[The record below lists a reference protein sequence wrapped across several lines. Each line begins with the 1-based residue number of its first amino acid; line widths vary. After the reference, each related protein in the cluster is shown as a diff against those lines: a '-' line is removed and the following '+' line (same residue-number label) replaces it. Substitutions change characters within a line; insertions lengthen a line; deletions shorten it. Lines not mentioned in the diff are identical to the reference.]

1 MPKPLVANLYN
12 PHEQSKEQ
20 LIESFVVR
28 HEVFYMLLREIR
40 SSNMTKP
47 EQHYLIEGQRG
58 MGKTT
63 LLLRLSYEIENDH
76 DLQEWLIPVVLKEE
90 AYYGIRHLYRLW
102 ETVAQELEEK
112 NKVFSGL
119 VKKMSAAYEQAGR
132 LRSQER
138 VADEQAGHLRS
149 QEENYEQ
156 IGFEILMQA
165 LEGERDIQTSGAERG
180 QNARDSM
187 TRRVLLFID
196 NLGEMLQNFSDQE
209 NLRLHE
215 ILTSY
220 PYLRLIGATPVVF
233 EALVKDRQIFSNFFK
248 TIRLEGLNRDE
259 TRNLLLE
266 LAKVYHEEKTIQK
279 IVHHHPGRVEA
290 LRILTGGVI
299 RTIILLFEVFTENE
313 EGSSVTDLDNILD
326 RVTPLY
332 QSRMKELTP
341 LQRDVV
347 NAIALNWDAIS
358 PEEIARKTRL
368 NIDETTTVLKELEK
382 VFIVQQVMT
391 DSPYQFYQL
400 QERFFNIWYLM
411 RLAPGGSRS
420 KVLWLLHFL
429 ESWYEK
435 HELGQLARKHTEAI
449 VAGRYHSADA
459 YYLTEAFTK
468 TGQLDMDTEH
478 QMLHETKKLLQE
490 IDAELAEELPPS
502 DKEIFEKAEEYYLK
516 ADYEQAIVHFL
527 EIKHKT
533 DPIYLRLS
541 NAFSK
546 LRYYKE
552 AIEYLLEAVEHEN
565 VEAMLQ
571 LGQLYQ
577 KTLKDYQNAVTYY
590 VMAVEKGNIE
600 SMLAL
605 GNLYYRALKDY
616 PYAEKYYLMAV
627 KEGRKRAT
635 VLTSE
640 KFTLKALKNY
650 LVTAIKGEVDDPEH
664 YRFKDFNGAKIH
676 YLDVLKRI
684 STEAMFHLGNL
695 YAKELKNY
703 EKAEMYFLAA
713 LKAGYEDAIVSLGF
727 LYHYLLKDY
736 KNAIKY
742 YTMAVKKGEEHYA
755 AVNLGL
761 LYQNELQDYKNAE
774 KYYALA
780 VEQGDAGAMNGLAWL
795 YFEQKVQKREALHYA
810 RRAFE
815 REKNI
820 YTAHTLAC
828 IYLWNNQP
836 EHAMQIAQEF
846 MFDEEAY
853 TYLKKDILLYLM
865 LLIAR
870 KHYQQITMYFETPE
884 LELQERFKPLYYAFL
899 YFTGDPNYYKLPP
912 ELSEPIEDIIKQ
924 IKQLA
929 VDYR

>member
-12 PHEQSKEQ
+12 PHEQSQEQ

-28 HEVFYMLLREIR
+28 HDVFYTLLRDIR
-40 SSNMTKP
+40 STDMTTP
-47 EQHYLIEGQRG
+47 GQHYLIEGQRG

-63 LLLRLSYEIENDH
+63 LLLRLSYEIEKDQ
-76 DLQEWLIPVVLKEE
+76 DLREWLIPVVLKEE

-102 ETVAQELEEK
+102 ETVAQELEGK
-112 NKVFSGL
+112 DKAFSGL
-119 VKKMSAAYEQAGR
+119 VEKMSDAYEQARR
-132 LRSQER
+132 LRSQE
-138 VADEQAGHLRS
+138 EH
-149 QEENYEQ
+149 YEG
-156 IGFEILMQA
+156 ICFEMLIQA
-165 LEGERDIQTSGAERG
+165 LEDEQDSSTSEEERE
-180 QNARDSM
+180 QNATEAMS
-187 TRRVLLFID
+187 RRVILFID

-215 ILTSY
+215 ILTTC
-220 PYLRLIGATPVVF
+220 PYLRIISATPVVF
-233 EALVKDRQIFSNFFK
+233 GAIFEKEHLFSNFFT
-248 TIRLEGLNRDE
+248 TIRLEGLNKEE

-279 IVHHHPGRVEA
+279 IIQHHPGRIEA

-299 RTIILLFEVFTENE
+299 RTIILLFEIFTENE
-313 EGSSVTDLDNILD
+313 DGSSVTDLDNILD

-332 QSRMKELTP
+332 QSRMKDLTP
-341 LQRDVV
+341 LQRDIV
-347 NAIALNWDAIS
+347 NAVALNWDAIS
-358 PEEIARKTRL
+358 PEEIADKTRL
-368 NIDETTTVLKELEK
+368 DINETTTVLKELEK
-382 VFIVQQVMT
+382 VFIIQPVIT
-391 DSPYQFYQL
+391 DSQLRFYQL

-449 VAGRYHSADA
+449 VAGRYHSEDA

-490 IDAELAEELPPS
+490 LDMDLAEGLPPS
-502 DKEIFEKAEEYYLK
+502 DKEIFEKAEKSYRK
-516 ADYEQAIVHFL
+516 ADYENAIRHFL

-533 DPIYLRLS
+533 DHVYIQLS

-546 LRYYKE
+546 LSYYKE
-552 AIEYLLEAVEHEN
+552 AIEYLLEAVEHGN

-571 LGQLYQ
+571 LGLLYQ
-577 KTLKDYQNAVTYY
+577 DTLNDYQNAVMYY
-590 VMAVEKGNIE
+590 SMAVKKGSIE
-600 SMLAL
+600 GMLSL

-616 PYAEKYYLMAV
+616 KNAEKYYLMAV
-627 KEGRKRAT
+627 KEGRRRST
-635 VLTSE
+635 ILTSE
-640 KFTLKALKNY
+640 KFTLKALKSY
-650 LVTAIKGEVDDPEH
+650 LVTAIKGESDDPEH
-664 YRFKDFNGAKIH
+664 YHFKDFSGAKTH
-676 YLDVLKRI
+676 YLQVLKRM
-684 STEAMFHLGNL
+684 SAEAMFHLGSL
-695 YAKELKNY
+695 YARELKNY

-727 LYHYLLKDY
+727 LYHYTLKDY

-742 YTMAVKKGEEHYA
+742 YTMAVKKGEENYA
-755 AVNLGL
+755 AMNLGL
-761 LYQNELQDYKNAE
+761 LYQNELKDYKNAE
-774 KYYALA
+774 RYYSLA

-795 YFEQKVQKREALHYA
+795 YFEQKIKKREALHYA
-810 RRAFE
+810 KRAFE

-836 EHAMQIAQEF
+836 DHASQTAEEF
-846 MFDEEAY
+846 MYDEEAY
-853 TYLKKDILLYLM
+853 TYLEKDILLYLM
-865 LLIAR
+865 LLIAQKR
-870 KHYQQITMYFETPE
+870 YQYITMYFETPE
-884 LELQERFKPLYYAFL
+884 LDLQERFKPLCYAFL
-899 YFTGDPNYYKLPP
+899 YFTGDQNYYKLPP
-912 ELSEPIEDIIKQ
+912 ELSEPVEDIIKQ

-929 VDYR
+929 VDYQ